1 MLRLIISL
9 FSATT
14 TCCVFNQLIITPIF
28 RALRTIISAL
38 IYYHLI
44 MSSTSWQQM
53 LAAEPNAKQ
62 TVYTTTTGTAWRIT
76 AEEDAVKETNYL
88 DISQTLKRLV
98 RVSFKRY
105 ENSSTAYICFK
116 VFKRENQKDC
126 YIRQSMTSITANELL
141 LMREKSSSID
151 AVLDDLFAVSH
162 LEKRRKL
169 DDNGENAA

>member
-1 MLRLIISL
+1 
-9 FSATT
+9 
-14 TCCVFNQLIITPIF
+14 
-28 RALRTIISAL
+28 
-38 IYYHLI
+38 
-44 MSSTSWQQM
+44 MSSSSWQQM
-53 LAAEPNAKQ
+53 LGAASIGKQ
-62 TVYTTTTGTAWRIT
+62 TAQPTTGSLWKIT

-105 ENSSTAYICFK
+105 ENSSTVYICFK
-116 VFKRENQKDC
+116 VFKRENEKDC
-126 YIRQSMTSITANELL
+126 YIRQSMTSITANEFL

-169 DDNGENAA
+169 DDNGENVLWKRRNLNWICLYFNVLC